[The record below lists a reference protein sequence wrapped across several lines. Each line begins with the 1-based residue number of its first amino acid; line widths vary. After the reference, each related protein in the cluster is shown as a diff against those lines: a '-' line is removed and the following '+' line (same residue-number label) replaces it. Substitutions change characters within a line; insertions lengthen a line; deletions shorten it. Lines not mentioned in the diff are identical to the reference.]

1 MISTNTYLNFSGN
14 CEGAFQFYEK
24 TLGGKIVMT
33 HRMLG
38 GLFEDAQRNR
48 ENHVVSRIFP
58 DYGN

>member
-24 TLGGKIVMT
+24 TLGGKMVMM

-38 GLFEDAQRNR
+38 GLFEDA
-48 ENHVVSRIFP
+48 
-58 DYGN
+58 